1 MEETS
6 IMSDSGLVIIDGEL
20 TAVVGESRVLFCSDS
35 STKLFTLR
43 QRKWV
48 KEYPPMKTARSYP
61 AVVSASDGDYIIV
74 IGGLD
79 HSDWTAIVELFHVK
93 TRRWYETMKLPQP
106 LHFHSATVCGDQ
118 VHVISNGYSCSLQ
131 ALPSS
136 DRPITSQSL
145 SHLLSWN
152 PLPALPVTCS
162 TAATLCGQLEIIGGW
177 QGWSPVNSIY
187 QLVEGQWMEIGS
199 MTLFIS
205 ESITTQTDDSG
216 WNCRRQC

>member
-1 MEETS
+1 M
-6 IMSDSGLVIIDGEL
+6 GEGIPSNEDCTIL
-20 TAVVGESRVLFCSDS
+20 SCCI
-35 STKLFTLR
+35 
-43 QRKWV
+43 
-48 KEYPPMKTARSYP
+48 
-61 AVVSASDGDYIIV
+61 VSASDGDYIIV
-74 IGGLD
+74 IGGLG

-93 TRRWYETMKLPQP
+93 TRRWYATMKLTQP

-118 VHVISNGYSCSLQ
+118 VRVISNGYSCSLQ

-187 QLVEGQWMEIGS
+187 QLVEGQWVDIGF
-199 MTLFIS
+199 MTSGRWHCLSVSPSPHKLMIVGGIA
-205 ESITTQTDDSG
+205 EDSVEE
-216 WNCRRQC
+216 CTIAQ